1 MCSSKNTR
9 KLSLHSILNIEL
21 FPTHTES
28 KLGVLGVA
36 GKLVKDIV
44 QLWWRNFE
52 KKSNFFSNMLPKQQ
66 TTKFWF
72 QGIFGL
78 KISVFILSYN
88 LSRTVTI
95 YQVAA
100 PLALAVEEVIASCFI
115 PEVHVFLGVFL
126 LFQRH
131 DSHLNLMVHRP
142 LIPTCIQLPR

>member
-1 MCSSKNTR
+1 MATSMCSSKNTR

-52 KKSNFFSNMLPKQQ
+52 KKLKFFSYMLPKQQ

-72 QGIFGL
+72 QGI
-78 KISVFILSYN
+78 
-88 LSRTVTI
+88 
-95 YQVAA
+95 
-100 PLALAVEEVIASCFI
+100 
-115 PEVHVFLGVFL
+115 LGVNKTIIERAQFVKACIYICIWITMTFFPYKDYKTCMSIHQIL
-126 LFQRH
+126 L
-131 DSHLNLMVHRP
+131 
-142 LIPTCIQLPR
+142 